1 MVIVF
6 SAQLLNRHRFAAD
19 TNCRR
24 FSSRSK
30 EYPMFHA
37 FCSTILIWILFKDA
51 YSANLESI
59 PVDEVKKFATE
70 LSTIS
75 GPAVDVAEALKM
87 VTAKTAPFI
96 KLAGPVSSLVATF
109 LEVGFPPTSDELKA
123 IYLLRSTILD
133 EFKAVG
139 RRIQHVKTDLLYNL
153 ELKDYHDQVGLQL
166 SDLLFAYDLAFGT
179 ANGTTF
185 HTTLKT
191 KCLHDSSPFKSL
203 SWLKDVTTTYCPL
216 PTSQEATIFAM
227 AQELFR
233 DIENTIVGFNEYMPS
248 YDRYV
253 ASKRQVIGKLTMLG
267 IRHSKFRI
275 GQIKKGRSLN
285 TKRHRVRNAQMIL
298 KVRYLSAAIL
308 LVPSAPVTA
317 VFLCLKNSKP
327 IIAVIATNKTYE
339 SLEEIISLV
348 KAATTGLDFSGN
360 HDLRNQCLLKNV
372 IKGED
377 YKRAPL
383 QGMAQIIRYDLV
395 ILATV
400 SAICVN
406 VSADGDLIAIRK
418 MNNFINYHVEMI
430 SRHTRLW
437 MEAKLSTFWPEVA
450 LEYAKQA
457 VGKDDISDPYAYN
470 ATARRVMKAM
480 IKRGPP
486 KFLHTVLI
494 GPAWNTQEFYYNTCE
509 DAFCVRLANYKS
521 VNIFIARFRDDAIRK
536 ASIAQLWFR
545 MVESNITKIIAQ
557 NWKTDSLPGLLNI
570 ITENVGEFGTY
581 KTYPN
586 IVFYHNSKLFAD
598 DCEIPL
604 GIKASDGIEDYP
616 TYQVVEYWNPGI
628 TPQNAERFKLA
639 MFL

>member
-1 MVIVF
+1 MAKAFKTCGHKHEPPIITF
-6 SAQLLNRHRFAAD
+6 TNECGLQ

-37 FCSTILIWILFKDA
+37 FCSTILIWILLKDA
-51 YSANLESI
+51 YTANLESI
-59 PVDEVKKFATE
+59 PVEDVKKFATE

-139 RRIQHVKTDLLYNL
+139 TRIQHVKTDLLYNL
-153 ELKDYHDQVGLQL
+153 ELKDYHEKVGLQL

-203 SWLKDVTTTYCPL
+203 SVKFSWFKEICTWLKDVTTTFCPL

-227 AQELFR
+227 AQALFR
-233 DIENTIVGFNEYMPS
+233 DIEYTIVGFNEYMPS

-275 GQIKKGRSLN
+275 GQIKK
-285 TKRHRVRNAQMIL
+285 
-298 KVRYLSAAIL
+298 
-308 LVPSAPVTA
+308 
-317 VFLCLKNSKP
+317 
-327 IIAVIATNKTYE
+327 AVIATNKTYE
-339 SLEEIISLV
+339 SLGEIISLV
-348 KAATTGLDFSGN
+348 KAAMTGLDFNGN

-372 IKGED
+372 IEGED

-395 ILATV
+395 RLATV

-480 IKRGPP
+480 NKRGPP
-486 KFLHTVLI
+486 KHVLI
-494 GPAWNTQEFYYNTCE
+494 F
-509 DAFCVRLANYKS
+509 
-521 VNIFIARFRDDAIRK
+521 
-536 ASIAQLWFR
+536 
-545 MVESNITKIIAQ
+545 
-557 NWKTDSLPGLLNI
+557 
-570 ITENVGEFGTY
+570 FG
-581 KTYPN
+581 
-586 IVFYHNSKLFAD
+586 
-598 DCEIPL
+598 
-604 GIKASDGIEDYP
+604 
-616 TYQVVEYWNPGI
+616 
-628 TPQNAERFKLA
+628 
-639 MFL
+639 